1 MTSPRQ
7 PRRTMRPTM
16 LAALRESPW
25 WLATILSATA
35 IIGSIPTLNHPW
47 GSNWPMYFEAAHYF
61 WDPTAAYFGWRPP
74 LYPLLLASVG
84 AKMGYVAGAH
94 LIAQISMVIVVFAT
108 GIFARLMTGVWPAAL
123 AVLGIPL
130 LQCAVEGAMW
140 TNMYPPT
147 AAALA
152 LAAAASAAVWR
163 KPSLGLALATG
174 IFAGLAWRI
183 NHLGLV
189 AIPMGLGMTLVGA
202 SRINTRALWLGLPLM
217 FGLGAGAIYQ
227 ADIFVV
233 EQWNVPQEDLSTQV
247 LQRRREELD
256 RLRTGNADTSQYS
269 ACTDLTPKPLNLR
282 ELTNECGRQFIR
294 ANYGTLVAE
303 DCAPSWPTLLWL
315 LPLTLLP
322 SATRRSWTDTAAS
335 VLVFGGPL
343 GAFLVAAAWT
353 SYAEKY
359 AISFLPMMVLIVPM
373 AFTRLG
379 GWVGLAFG
387 RVATGRLIG
396 LAVAAVWTVQQW
408 PGTSTF
414 RADPPN
420 INTDWESVS
429 GEVAAWAAQDL
440 NAQDILIDCV
450 PLNIDL
456 VLLPVQLSTLEGVS
470 TERECMEWIK
480 TPPTSTGKTWMVQQA
495 FPEMPETGEAHLRMH
510 GWRLVQQ
517 YDDRHR
523 LWVHQP

>member
-1 MTSPRQ
+1 MHP
-7 PRRTMRPTM
+7 
-16 LAALRESPW
+16 ALRECPW
-25 WLATILSATA
+25 IVATILSATA
-35 IIGSIPTLNHPW
+35 ILGSIPVLNHPW

-74 LYPLLLASVG
+74 LYPLLLATVG

-94 LIAQISMVIVVFAT
+94 LIAQISMVIVVVGT
-108 GIFARLMTGVWPAAL
+108 GIFARLMTGVWPAVL
-123 AVLGIPL
+123 AVLSIPL

-140 TNMYPPT
+140 TNMYPP
-147 AAALA
+147 AAAAFA

-163 KPSLGLALATG
+163 VPTLGLALATG
-174 IFAGLAWRI
+174 ILAGLAWQI

-202 SRINTRALWLGLPLM
+202 SKVNTRALWLGLPLM
-217 FGLGAGAIYQ
+217 FGLGAGAVYQ
-227 ADIFVV
+227 ANGFVV
-233 EQWNVPQEDLSTQV
+233 EHWNVPQEDLPTQV
-247 LQRRREELD
+247 LQRRSEELD
-256 RLRTGNADTSQYS
+256 RLRTGHADRSQYS
-269 ACTDLTPKPLNLR
+269 ACTDLTPKQLNLT
-282 ELTNECGRQFIR
+282 ELTNGCGQQFVR
-294 ANYGTLVAE
+294 ANYGTLTAE

-322 SATRRSWTDTAAS
+322 SVTRRSWTDTAAS

-379 GWVGLAFG
+379 GWLGHAFG
-387 RVATGRLIG
+387 RVTAGQFIGLIG
-396 LAVAAVWTVQQW
+396 AAVWTIYGW
-408 PGTSTF
+408 PGTTSF
-414 RADPPN
+414 QADPPN

-429 GEVAAWAAQDL
+429 GEVATWASKELRAE
-440 NAQDILIDCV
+440 DILIDCV

-456 VLLPVQLSTLEGVS
+456 VLLPVQLATLEGVS
-470 TERECMEWIK
+470 TEHECMEWVK
-480 TPPTSTGKTWMVQQA
+480 TPPASAGQIWMVQQA
-495 FPEMPETGEAHLRMH
+495 FAGLPETGEAHMRLY
-510 GWRLVQQ
+510 GWRLIRQ

>member
-1 MTSPRQ
+1 MHP
-7 PRRTMRPTM
+7 
-16 LAALRESPW
+16 ALRECPW
-25 WLATILSATA
+25 IVATILSATA
-35 IIGSIPTLNHPW
+35 ILGSIPVLNHPW

-74 LYPLLLASVG
+74 LYPLLLATVG
-84 AKMGYVAGAH
+84 KKMGYVAGAH
-94 LIAQISMVIVVFAT
+94 LIAQVSMVIVVGAT
-108 GIFARLMTGVWPAAL
+108 GIFARLMTGVWPAVI
-123 AVLGIPL
+123 AVLSIPL

-140 TNMYPPT
+140 TNMYPP
-147 AAALA
+147 AAAAFA

-163 KPSLGLALATG
+163 VPSIGLALATG
-174 IFAGLAWRI
+174 ILAGLAWRI

-217 FGLGAGAIYQ
+217 FGLGAGGVYQ
-227 ADIFVV
+227 ADSFVV
-233 EQWNVPQEDLSTQV
+233 EHWNVPQEDLPTQV
-247 LQRRREELD
+247 LQRRGEELD
-256 RLRTGNADTSQYS
+256 RLRSGQADLSRYS
-269 ACTDLTPKPLNLR
+269 GCTDLTPKQLNLH
-282 ELTNECGRQFIR
+282 ELTNECGQQFVR
-294 ANYGTLVAE
+294 ANYGTLTAE

-322 SATRRSWTDTAAS
+322 SATRRSWSDTAAS

-379 GWVGLAFG
+379 GWLGHAFG
-387 RVATGRLIG
+387 RVPAGHLIG
-396 LAVAAVWTVQQW
+396 LIGAAVWTIYAW
-408 PGTSTF
+408 PGTTTF

-429 GEVAAWAAQDL
+429 GEVATWATKELRPQDL
-440 NAQDILIDCV
+440 LIDCV

-470 TERECMEWIK
+470 TEHECMEWVK
-480 TPPTSTGKTWMVQQA
+480 TPPTSAGQTLMIQQS
-495 FPEMPETGEAHLRMH
+495 FPELPETGEAHMRRYGWQMLR
-510 GWRLVQQ
+510 Q

>member
-1 MTSPRQ
+1 
-7 PRRTMRPTM
+7 
-16 LAALRESPW
+16 
-25 WLATILSATA
+25 
-35 IIGSIPTLNHPW
+35 
-47 GSNWPMYFEAAHYF
+47 
-61 WDPTAAYFGWRPP
+61 
-74 LYPLLLASVG
+74 V
-84 AKMGYVAGAH
+84 
-94 LIAQISMVIVVFAT
+94 
-108 GIFARLMTGVWPAAL
+108 FARLMAGVWPAAL
-123 AVLGIPL
+123 AVLSIPL

-140 TNMYPPT
+140 TNMYPP
-147 AAALA
+147 
-152 LAAAASAAVWR
+152 AAAAFAVSAAVSAAVWR

-202 SRINTRALWLGLPLM
+202 SRINSRAFWLGLPLL
-217 FGLGAGAIYQ
+217 FGLGTGAVYQ
-227 ADIFVV
+227 ADSFVV
-233 EQWNVPQEDLSTQV
+233 EHWNVPQEDLPTQV

-256 RLRTGNADTSQYS
+256 RIRTGNADSRLYS
-269 ACTDLTPKPLNLR
+269 GCTDFNPKQLNLP
-282 ELTNECGRQFIR
+282 ELTNECGQQFVR

-322 SATRRSWTDTAAS
+322 SATRRSWRDSAAS
-335 VLVFGGPL
+335 VLAFGGPA

-359 AISFLPMMVLIVPM
+359 AISFLPMMVLIAPM

-379 GWVGLAFG
+379 GWAGRIFDQVTIGRFFGLA
-387 RVATGRLIG
+387 I
-396 LAVAAVWTVQQW
+396 AAVWTVQHW

-429 GEVAAWAAQDL
+429 GEVANWAAQELSGEDVL
-440 NAQDILIDCV
+440 VDCV

-456 VLLPVQLSTLEGVS
+456 VLLPVRLSTLEGVS
-470 TERECMEWIK
+470 TEHECMEWVK
-480 TPPTSTGKTWMVQQA
+480 TPPASAGQTWMIQQA
-495 FPEMPETGEAHLRMH
+495 FPELPETGEAHMRFY
-510 GWRLVQQ
+510 GWNLIRQ